1 MHRTLIATAMA
12 ALTVTLSLIDSPDY
26 TPGLDD
32 QTDEA
37 GVEAT
42 ADAWKQTAGG
52 REPANDKP
60 KDRYARTD
68 AVTCGTLGEEL
79 DSLSGIVTAPGACPE
94 GTDVVE
100 ITMPCEDGEYALDA
114 LWVQRARED
123 GTYGEAEQLTE
134 DECVSPA
141 EIAAQALREFKTMK
155 IQAPEVTMQG
165 NPPMVVNVHY
175 PAYTTAAPQ
184 DRTVTLLGVPVVLR
198 ADPTEFTWDF
208 DDPHS
213 PGGSTLTTTSPGR
226 AWHRGDATPDESW
239 VGHTYTRL
247 GTPGQD
253 PGTGVDAEGDTYR
266 AGVTVTLTTTWQG
279 RFRVQGTSDWT
290 DIPGT
295 ITTTS
300 TTEPTTVTEAR
311 TRLVC
316 EDLEGNATC

>member
-1 MHRTLIATAMA
+1 MDVA
-12 ALTVTLSLIDSPDY
+12 A
-26 TPGLDD
+26 
-32 QTDEA
+32 
-37 GVEAT
+37 
-42 ADAWKQTAGG
+42 
-52 REPANDKP
+52 
-60 KDRYARTD
+60 
-68 AVTCGTLGEEL
+68 
-79 DSLSGIVTAPGACPE
+79 
-94 GTDVVE
+94 
-100 ITMPCEDGEYALDA
+100 
-114 LWVQRARED
+114 
-123 GTYGEAEQLTE
+123 
-134 DECVSPA
+134 
-141 EIAAQALREFKTMK
+141 AAQREFKTMK
-155 IQAPEVTMQG
+155 IQAPEATMQG

-208 DDPHS
+208 DDPYS
-213 PGGSTLTTTSPGR
+213 ANGTLTTTSPGR
-226 AWHRGDATPDESW
+226 AWHQGDATPDESW

-266 AGVTVTLTTTWQG
+266 SGVTVSLTTTWQG

-316 EDLEGNATC
+316 EDFEGNATC

>member
-1 MHRTLIATAMA
+1 M
-12 ALTVTLSLIDSPDY
+12 
-26 TPGLDD
+26 
-32 QTDEA
+32 
-37 GVEAT
+37 
-42 ADAWKQTAGG
+42 
-52 REPANDKP
+52 
-60 KDRYARTD
+60 
-68 AVTCGTLGEEL
+68 TCGTLGEDL
-79 DSLSGIVTAPGACPE
+79 DALSGIVTAPGACPD

-123 GTYGEAEQLTE
+123 GTFDEAEQLTE

-141 EIAAQALREFKTMK
+141 EIAAAVQREFKTMK
-155 IQAPEVTMQG
+155 VAAPEATMQG

-184 DRTVTLLGVPVVLR
+184 DRTVTLLGVPVVIR
-198 ADPTEFTWDF
+198 AEPTEFTWDF
-208 DDPHS
+208 DDPYS
-213 PGGSTLTTTSPGR
+213 ADGSTLTTTSPGR
-226 AWHRGDATPDESW
+226 PWHEGDATPDGSW

-253 PGTGVDAEGDTYR
+253 PGTAVDAEGDAYR

-279 RFRVQGTSDWT
+279 RFRIQGTSTWT

-295 ITTTS
+295 ISTTS
-300 TTEPTTVTEAR
+300 TTAPTTVTEAR

-316 EDLEGNATC
+316 EDLDGNAVC

>member
-1 MHRTLIATAMA
+1 MLRSA
-12 ALTVTLSLIDSPDY
+12 AVVFALFSALALAVPDPDY
-26 TPGLDD
+26 DSRADD
-32 QTDEA
+32 NDNEYI
-37 GVEAT
+37 VEGQGSGWAE
-42 ADAWKQTAGG
+42 TAGG
-52 REPANDKP
+52 REPANDEP

-68 AVTCGTLGEEL
+68 AVTCGTLGENL
-79 DSLSGIVTAPGACPE
+79 DALSGIVTAPGACPE

-100 ITMPCEDGEYALDA
+100 ITTPCEDGEYALDA
-114 LWVQRARED
+114 LWVQRVQED
-123 GTYGEAEQLTE
+123 GSYGEAEQLSDDQCIT
-134 DECVSPA
+134 PA
-141 EIAAQALREFKTMK
+141 DIAAQALREFKTMK
-155 IQAPEVTMQG
+155 IQAPEATMQG

-198 ADPTEFTWDF
+198 AEPTEFTWDF

-226 AWHRGDATPDESW
+226 AWHQGDATPDESW

-253 PGTGVDAEGDTYR
+253 PGTGVHAEGDTYR
-266 AGVTVTLTTTWQG
+266 SGVAVTLTTTWQG

-300 TTEPTTVTEAR
+300 TTAPTTVTEAR

>member
-1 MHRTLIATAMA
+1 MIASVL
-12 ALTVTLSLIDSPDY
+12 ALTATLASAPSPDY
-26 TPGLDD
+26 SAILDD
-32 QTDEA
+32 GKDEA

-42 ADAWKQTAGG
+42 SDGWRQGPDG
-52 REPANDKP
+52 REPAADEP
-60 KDRYARTD
+60 QDRYARTD

-123 GTYGEAEQLTE
+123 GTYDEAEQLTE

-141 EIAAQALREFKTMK
+141 ELAAQALREFKTMK
-155 IQAPEVTMQG
+155 IQAPEATVQG

-175 PAYTTAAPQ
+175 PAYTSAAPQ

-198 ADPTEFTWDF
+198 AEPTEYTWDF
-208 DDPHS
+208 DDPYS
-213 PGGSTLTTTSPGR
+213 STGSTLTTTSPGR
-226 AWHRGDATPDESW
+226 PWHEGDATPDQSW
-239 VGHTYTRL
+239 VGHTYSRL
-247 GTPGQD
+247 GTPGED
-253 PGTGVDAEGDTYR
+253 AGTAVDEKGNVYR
-266 AGVTVTLTTTWQG
+266 AGVAVSLTTTWQG

-295 ITTTS
+295 ISTTS
-300 TTEPTTVTEAR
+300 TTDPTTVTEAR

-316 EDLEGNATC
+316 EDLAGNDVC